1 MESIDNSLCRVFK
14 FIPVL
19 KDYDWGSPYSIQKIT
34 GNKELEGKPVAE
46 LWIGSHPKGEG
57 SVIDSEGNAVRIS
70 RFIEKNSSAVLGS
83 RCSKKY
89 GGKLPFLFK
98 IIAAERALSIQ
109 VHPAKY
115 EAEKGFADE
124 EKRKIDINSSSRNY
138 KDRNHKP
145 ELIYALTDFS
155 LMKGFRNGEDI
166 CRDVEKYAPL
176 LGEREKD
183 KSGKRCGKQNFLT
196 NTSGISSPDSVRDL
210 FAVLLLSDKT
220 ALKKMIDQTLQ
231 KCTESNGPIEKAIN
245 LLFEIYGY
253 DCGVLSPLFL
263 NLMELRPGE
272 ALFIP
277 AGELHAYIKGTGFE
291 VMASSDNVI
300 RGGLT
305 KKHVDTSLLLE
316 ITEFS
321 PSDTETLRPY
331 KSHTETIFVTPADEF
346 VFSVISL
353 ESGNFTSSGSE
364 KSIELFFFTG
374 EQCSVK
380 TADKEQAYLFNNG
393 DSFLIPACTDNYT
406 IKGKGCLY
414 RASVNI

>member
-1 MESIDNSLCRVFK
+1 MENIDNSLCSVFK

-57 SVIDSEGNAVRIS
+57 SVIDSAGNYVKIS
-70 RFIEKNSSAVLGS
+70 RFIEKNSSAVLGR
-83 RCSKKY
+83 RCSNKY

-109 VHPAKY
+109 VHPSKY
-115 EAEKGFADE
+115 DAEKGFEDE

-166 CRDVEKYAPL
+166 RRNVEKYAPL
-176 LGEREKD
+176 LGKIETD
-183 KSGKRCGKQNFLT
+183 KGGKRSGKDICLAGADG
-196 NTSGISSPDSVRDL
+196 TSSTESVSDL
-210 FAVLLLSDKT
+210 FKVLLNSDKT
-220 ALKKMIDQTLQ
+220 LLKNMIDQTLK
-231 KCTESNGPIEKAIN
+231 KCAESNGPIEKTIS
-245 LLFEIYGY
+245 LLFEFYGY

-263 NLMELRPGE
+263 NLMDLRPGE
-272 ALFIP
+272 AQFIP

-305 KKHVDTSLLLE
+305 NKHIDTSLLLE

-321 PSDTETLRPY
+321 QSDTETLKPY
-331 KSHTETIFVTPADEF
+331 KSLNETKFITPADEF

-353 ESGNFTSSGSE
+353 ESGDFNSSGPD

-374 EQCSVK
+374 DQCIIE
-380 TADKEQAYLFNNG
+380 TADKEHAYQFNNG
-393 DSFLIPACTDNYT
+393 DSFLIPACTGKYT